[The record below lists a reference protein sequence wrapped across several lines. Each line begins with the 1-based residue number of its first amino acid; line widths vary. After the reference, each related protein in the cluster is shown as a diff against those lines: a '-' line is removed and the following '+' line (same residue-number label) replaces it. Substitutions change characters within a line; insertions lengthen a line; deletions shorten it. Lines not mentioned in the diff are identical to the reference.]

1 MLMCLHTDKQ
11 MAAVPSI
18 TLLMPVGHVAKPQPC
33 ASVGGCLGGLLGGE
47 QRRRGNAEQPR
58 DARSASANLLITHFR
73 T

>member
-1 MLMCLHTDKQ
+1 MASLRQNPFLM
-11 MAAVPSI
+11 AE
-18 TLLMPVGHVAKPQPC
+18 GHVAKPKPC
-33 ASVGGCLGGLLGGE
+33 SPVYGGSAGVWLGGE